1 VAHTAHDQILPS
13 VFSRSGRYFLR
24 REVSSKLTG
33 SIYPGHI
40 KVIHKSAGRAK
51 VKLRLALGVNEIKM
65 RLLYMMDGDQHR
77 RN

>member
-1 VAHTAHDQILPS
+1 MIKFCLLFLVRLEG
-13 VFSRSGRYFLR
+13 VFLR

-40 KVIHKSAGRAK
+40 EVIHKSVGRAK

-77 RN
+77 QN